1 MKNLII
7 ISAPSGTGKTTLCK
21 GIRKKFPEI
30 NWSIS
35 YTTRLKRPNEIDGKD
50 YNFISRNSFDEYIK
64 SKKLAEWENVYGS
77 MYGTAKKTLNDAI
90 KEKKILLLE
99 LDVKG
104 ALKLKKLYPKNT
116 ISIFIIPPSFED
128 LKKRLKLRNT
138 ESEDVI
144 KIRLKRF
151 EEEINYKSK
160 FDYIMY
166 NDILEIATN
175 ELVEIV
181 KQVRREKN
189 NGFKNITI

>member
-21 GIRKKFPEI
+21 GIRKIFPEI

-35 YTTRLKRPNEIDGKD
+35 YTTRFRRPNEIDGKD
-50 YNFISRNSFDEYIK
+50 YNFISKNTFDEHIK
-64 SKKLAEWENVYGS
+64 NKKLAEWENVYGS
-77 MYGTAKKTLNDAI
+77 LYGTAKKTLNDAI
-90 KEKKILLLE
+90 KEKLFLLLE

-160 FDYIMY
+160 FDYIIS
-166 NDILEIATN
+166 NDILDIATN

-181 KQVRREKN
+181 KQIRREKN